1 MQISELQIGRYG
13 PLRDFSHQFED
24 NLEVFFGPNESGK
37 TLLLESVLKLLS
49 SDISGVFPGVSRVS
63 EKPSGHLYLET
74 PDGDKQLGDD
84 LYIEDISDITPNHLR
99 NVFVVRDSDLELL
112 DQHNFYDSVTQRI
125 GDLHTNE
132 IQAVQE
138 RLVETGRLTSL
149 DGRGLSSAAYR
160 DNAEDVRDSA
170 ADLAEDIQV
179 YIEKVESDDIA
190 GAERE
195 FLSVKTE
202 LQRCEEELSAQD
214 DAETMD
220 LYETLSGRLDDYRTA
235 VDSIDEA
242 FTRETLEDIRDLDRD
257 AQSADEEIDELSE
270 QRENLREEIRDLES
284 DRETVEAELSPL
296 EDRSD
301 DVDEVK
307 HALERFREVKGDAIG
322 AGRAMDV
329 AKYVAIGGVGLGGI
343 GAVFGST
350 LAGVILAIVGV
361 FSLGWYWLQLR
372 SIRAQE
378 RGREEV
384 LALAQDAGLEVDSVE
399 GVGPAIREFRD
410 RGQALEERRNSLE
423 NKISINESLLDDLED
438 DLNSERATR
447 QDNRDLI
454 RETLSEANVDD
465 IEAYRKAVNQQEGMV
480 NQRTSAEQSLSDTL
494 DERDTES
501 PERKIE
507 YWEAELSSLIVDVD
521 ESVTSDMYDSDRL
534 EDLRAEHERLV
545 DRREDLKEALD
556 EHNDQVATFVD
567 RIQEISTQ
575 PFLDD
580 PITLDA
586 RTVDGLRKLIPQL
599 ERLLII
605 IKRDADAAREA
616 LDIFD
621 GLKAEEEQ
629 KITDLFGQDSRATE
643 VFHRITGGRYEE
655 VGYDTDEHVLTVRRD
670 GGEVFTASQLSRGA
684 KTQLYLSARV
694 GLGEQLLGSEPGFF
708 LMDDAFLPADG
719 TRVREGF
726 EVLQDLANDGW
737 QILYFTAKDEVG
749 EDVVADFDLSS
760 RSLTVLE

>member
-13 PLRDFSHQFED
+13 PLGDFSHQFED

-49 SDISGVFPGVSRVS
+49 SDISGVFPGISRVS
-63 EKPSGHLYLET
+63 EQPSGHLYLET
-74 PDGDKQLGDD
+74 PDGEEQLGDD

-99 NVFVVRDSDLELL
+99 NVFVVRDSDLELR
-112 DQHNFYDSVTQRI
+112 DEHTFYDSVTQRI

-170 ADLAEDIQV
+170 ADLAEDIQA
-179 YIEKVESDDIA
+179 YIEEVESDDIA

-195 FLSVKTE
+195 FISVKTE
-202 LQRCEEELSAQD
+202 LQRCEKELSAQE

-220 LYETLSGRLDDYRTA
+220 LYETLSGRLEDYRTA

-301 DVDEVK
+301 DVDDVE
-307 HALERFREVKGDAIG
+307 HALKRFREVKSDAIG
-322 AGRAMDV
+322 AGRGMDV

-372 SIRAQE
+372 SIRAEE

-384 LALAQDAGLEVDSVE
+384 LALAQDAGLEVNSVE

-410 RGQALEERRNSLE
+410 RVQALEERRDSLE
-423 NKISINESLLDDLED
+423 KKVSINETRLDDLGD
-438 DLNSERATR
+438 DLDSERATR
-447 QDNRDLI
+447 QDNRDSI

-465 IEAYRKAVNQQEGMV
+465 IEAYRNAVNQQEGMV
-480 NQRTSAEQSLSDTL
+480 NQRNSAEQSLSDTL
-494 DERDTES
+494 DEPDTES

-507 YWEAELSSLIVDVD
+507 YWEAELSSLIADVD
-521 ESVTSDMYDSDRL
+521 GSVTSDTYDSDRL

-545 DRREDLKEALD
+545 DRRENLREELD
-556 EHNDQVATFVD
+556 EHNNQVAMFID
-567 RIQEISTQ
+567 RIQELSTQ

-580 PITLDA
+580 PIALDA
-586 RTVDGLRKLIPQL
+586 RTVAGLRKLIPQL
-599 ERLLII
+599 ERLLTII
-605 IKRDADAAREA
+605 DQDADAAREA

-629 KITDLFGQDSRATE
+629 KITDLFGQDSRATV
-643 VFHRITGGRYEE
+643 VFHRITEGRYEE
-655 VGYDTDEHVLTVRRD
+655 VGYDTDEQVLTVRRD

-726 EVLQDLANDGW
+726 EILQELANDGW

-749 EDVVADFDLSS
+749 EDVVEDSDLSS
-760 RSLTVLE
+760 RNLTVLE